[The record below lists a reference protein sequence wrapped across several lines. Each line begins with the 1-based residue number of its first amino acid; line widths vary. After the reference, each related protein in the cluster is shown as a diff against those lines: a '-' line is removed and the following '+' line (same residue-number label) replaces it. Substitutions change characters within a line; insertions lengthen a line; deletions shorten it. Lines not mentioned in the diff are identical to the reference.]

1 MSHLKI
7 NHESIMTNP
16 QIEVEL
22 TIAQIISAY
31 GIARSNFQR
40 WRDAVYSGVG
50 DPPYTQLELKII
62 LEEGIRQSQSA
73 IGASRNRNTPKLVK
87 ILNQL

>member
-50 DPPYTQLELKII
+50 DPPYTKSELKII

>member
-50 DPPYTQLELKII
+50 DPPYTKDELRII
-62 LEEGIRQSQSA
+62 IEEGIRQSQKA
-73 IGASRNRNTPKLVK
+73 VGATRNRNIQKLSR

>member
-1 MSHLKI
+1 
-7 NHESIMTNP
+7 MTNP

-50 DPPYTQLELKII
+50 DPPYTKSELKII